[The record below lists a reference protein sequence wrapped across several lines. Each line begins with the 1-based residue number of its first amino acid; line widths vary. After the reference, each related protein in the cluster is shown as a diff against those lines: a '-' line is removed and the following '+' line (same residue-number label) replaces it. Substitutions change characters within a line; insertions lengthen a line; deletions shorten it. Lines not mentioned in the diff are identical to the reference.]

1 MQRLDAQPMSMSW
14 LPRSEGGRMVG
25 DYFSV
30 AYAGGRVVPVFTL
43 ATSPVKTRFR
53 EAIFATSLQPLG

>member
-1 MQRLDAQPMSMSW
+1 
-14 LPRSEGGRMVG
+14 
-25 DYFSV
+25 
-30 AYAGGRVVPVFTL
+30 VVPVFTL